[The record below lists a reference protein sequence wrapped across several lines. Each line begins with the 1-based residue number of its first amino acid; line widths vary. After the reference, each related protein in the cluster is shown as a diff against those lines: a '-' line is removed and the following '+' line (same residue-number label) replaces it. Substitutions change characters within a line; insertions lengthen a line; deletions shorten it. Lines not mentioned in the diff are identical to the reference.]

1 MPNYSRKNRNAI
13 LHASPQSSGHRQVN
27 ISARIAIITLYYIF
41 IIIIYRERDIDIDID
56 ISNMDDTHRDLKVG
70 HLWWTILLGTANIL

>member
-27 ISARIAIITLYYIF
+27 ISTRIAEQWSTSAISQGF
-41 IIIIYRERDIDIDID
+41 PRELG
-56 ISNMDDTHRDLKVG
+56 SPYTGGVYGAGMLVVWFVG
-70 HLWWTILLGTANIL
+70 PS